1 MTLEA
6 AIDALTDLGVLGVIT
21 LGAVIYVAGRLY
33 KRFRS

>member
-1 MTLEA
+1 MTLET
-6 AIDALTDLGVLGVIT
+6 AIGALTDLGVIGVIT